1 MKNNKRIKKYGAVI
15 WDTDPDHTPK
25 SRFLLV
31 SSLNYAKLSLR
42 LTNVPYI
49 PNPPWLYALIVT
61 VASSF
66 FSSAAPSSWT
76 LFSSEGWSD
85 LLSVPDCLICSSSG
99 AEEMRGDF
107 SCVWLSLED
116 FSDFLSVPTVE
127 AGIGITTVSSSRSS
141 SPNFFLLK
149 QPSLWQTQR
158 ESLDQ
163 IAIWW
168 SQCSYG
174 DSDNLI

>member
-31 SSLNYAKLSLR
+31 SSLNY
-42 LTNVPYI
+42 
-49 PNPPWLYALIVT
+49 PPWLYALMVT